1 MINRKLASVGGG
13 KKMVLML
20 GWTNFSVLVTDC
32 KSAIEDLAKHV
43 EIFYAVPSTRTKS
56 VALDVTQAY
65 SSFLRWKV
73 EDVDFDDI
81 IEVKKSEL
89 SQEVDGLSFFIMVEH
104 EGPELSSDSA
114 VCERFFCL

>member
-1 MINRKLASVGGG
+1 MIEN
-13 KKMVLML
+13 
-20 GWTNFSVLVTDC
+20 
-32 KSAIEDLAKHV
+32 LAKHV
-43 EIFYAVPSTRTKS
+43 EILDAVPPTGTES

-81 IEVKKSEL
+81 IEAKKSEL
-89 SQEVDGLSFFIMVEH
+89 SQEVDDLSFFIMLEH